1 MILLFT
7 TIFAQASTLNE
18 LKKNRKT
25 SYLDFILLKIES
37 RLIQRHVLLSS
48 QPIVLRVQ
56 YQNIGTQVDFI
67 ENESKIVITIMG
79 VMDKKR
85 YSEKKYKPK
94 LADCN
99 VLRNLLLFG
108 KYGYS
113 LLFQKRNRHL
123 TQADMEEIFMSR
135 FLNNLSLSNEE
146 KNDILNNTI
155 VKAQIL
161 DPIHG
166 NDFHCSGKVND
177 DELK

>member
-67 ENESKIVITIMG
+67 ENEHLLYI
-79 VMDKKR
+79 
-85 YSEKKYKPK
+85 K
-94 LADCN
+94 LIYTFLLSHEQDSIQIN
-99 VLRNLLLFG
+99 IGQESYGRNG
-108 KYGYS
+108 
-113 LLFQKRNRHL
+113 
-123 TQADMEEIFMSR
+123 
-135 FLNNLSLSNEE
+135 
-146 KNDILNNTI
+146 
-155 VKAQIL
+155 
-161 DPIHG
+161 
-166 NDFHCSGKVND
+166 
-177 DELK
+177 